1 MIVDFHSHTTA
12 SDGGLRPA
20 ALIEMM
26 AARGVEAFSITD
38 HDTMAA
44 YAEID
49 AAAPRAAVV
58 PGIEINTTY
67 KGNEVHVLGYGV
79 PLGASAF
86 ADVLERNRAGRR
98 ERAATMLRQLAAAG
112 YPLTFEMVEAEA
124 DGGEALGRP
133 HVAKALVRA
142 GLIRDVET
150 AFKTVL
156 RRGGVGYVP
165 SAYITP
171 RQAIEAIARSGG
183 VPVLAHPGRLQD
195 DTLIDELADAG
206 LAGLEVFYPT
216 HTPAQTAHY
225 RARANQYGLV
235 MTGGSDFHDRR
246 WTDRGVG
253 IEIEREDIAP
263 FLDLVGAR
271 IGTSVKGS

>member
-1 MIVDFHSHTTA
+1 MIIDFHSHTTA

-20 ALIEMM
+20 ALVALM

-44 YAEID
+44 YAEVD
-49 AAAPRAAVV
+49 AGALRASVV

-79 PLGASAF
+79 PVGASAF
-86 ADVLERNRAGRR
+86 AAVLERNRTARR
-98 ERAATMLRQLAAAG
+98 ERAGAMLDRLAAAG
-112 YPLTFEMVEAEA
+112 YPLTIELVEAEA

-142 GLIRDVET
+142 GHVRDVET

-156 RRGGVGYVP
+156 RRGGAGYVP
-165 SAYITP
+165 SLYITP
-171 RQAIEAIARSGG
+171 QQAIEAIAGSGG

-195 DTLIDELADAG
+195 DAIVDELVEAG

-216 HTPAQTAHY
+216 HTPSQTAYY
-225 RARANQYGLV
+225 RARAREHGLV
-235 MTGGSDFHDRR
+235 MTGGSDFHDAR

-253 IEIEREDIAP
+253 IEVDPDDIAP
-263 FLDLVGAR
+263 FLELVTAAR
-271 IGTSVKGS
+271 L